1 MGSSPTIVGSCP
13 PPDDTLWNKIKV
25 LGYEVTM
32 YDWNNKNKEKRVDM
46 KLGISMVV
54 ETLFKAK
61 DPGILVL
68 VAGDGDYEPALEEI
82 LKAGWK
88 VEIQFWASGTSRH
101 LKTPDIAHKNKEL
114 KIVYKPLDHEYQ
126 NFTYCIGPDLT
137 KKKSIFQIEH
147 DMNHT
152 WRNEEIMKCYTELQL
167 FCWWYKKEDGTLEL
181 YFNSKAQLER
191 ASRWMKKNFPD
202 VNT

>member
-1 MGSSPTIVGSCP
+1 VNTGHVYVFIDNSNLYVEAKYCVGQLEKIYDQVKKFNKTTKVEEWHQVYYMKSLQIDYGCLLTTILSGRSMGSSPIIVGSCP
-13 PPDDTLWNKIKV
+13 PPDDTLWNKIKG

-88 VEIQFWASGTSRH
+88 VEI
-101 LKTPDIAHKNKEL
+101 
-114 KIVYKPLDHEYQ
+114 
-126 NFTYCIGPDLT
+126 
-137 KKKSIFQIEH
+137 
-147 DMNHT
+147 
-152 WRNEEIMKCYTELQL
+152 
-167 FCWWYKKEDGTLEL
+167 
-181 YFNSKAQLER
+181 
-191 ASRWMKKNFPD
+191 
-202 VNT
+202 

>member
-1 MGSSPTIVGSCP
+1 
-13 PPDDTLWNKIKV
+13 
-25 LGYEVTM
+25 M

-88 VEIQFWASGTSRH
+88 VEIRFWASGMKYYCDHKLLTVKVVY
-101 LKTPDIAHKNKEL
+101 LK
-114 KIVYKPLDHEYQ
+114 
-126 NFTYCIGPDLT
+126 
-137 KKKSIFQIEH
+137 
-147 DMNHT
+147 
-152 WRNEEIMKCYTELQL
+152 
-167 FCWWYKKEDGTLEL
+167 
-181 YFNSKAQLER
+181 
-191 ASRWMKKNFPD
+191 
-202 VNT
+202 